1 MLWRPLLPEEDMCI
15 VSYHSVEWK
24 IPLYQALSDLLTLS
38 LNTHAA
44 LDVICHS
51 IVRFAV
57 AALEASEMQ
66 ARDIKK
72 KKIIKATEK
81 KQPNK

>member
-72 KKIIKATEK
+72 NNNKSYREK
-81 KQPNK
+81 TTK